1 MSEVWRGSTS
11 AEMWAE
17 IEALRRSN
25 AAHVDTIMAAVAR
38 AEAAEAKLDEQIE
51 AAIALRHDLDTLR
64 DLYGAAEARI
74 AAALEWLRGT
84 HPARV
89 SYALAALVEPVGEP
103 PRPGDPRF
111 ACVDCHDTGLVPV
124 SGRGTDGYEQCACRR
139 EEPPLH
145 DDSAHAAPT
154 PTRRRNVSD
163 CIVPRDLL
171 IDIDSVCSLVAHR
184 GLDDEA
190 KAELRRVSL
199 RARAIYESVPPESE
213 TP

>member
-74 AAALEWLRGT
+74 AAALEEHTPFGPVGMACPTCRSAVKYDGLGRCPT
-84 HPARV
+84 R
-89 SYALAALVEPVGEP
+89 AALTVEEP
-103 PRPGDPRF
+103 
-111 ACVDCHDTGLVPV
+111 
-124 SGRGTDGYEQCACRR
+124 TDG
-139 EEPPLH
+139 
-145 DDSAHAAPT
+145 
-154 PTRRRNVSD
+154 
-163 CIVPRDLL
+163 
-171 IDIDSVCSLVAHR
+171 
-184 GLDDEA
+184 
-190 KAELRRVSL
+190 
-199 RARAIYESVPPESE
+199 
-213 TP
+213 